1 MAKRDRIQNY
11 EKMIKE
17 GRGTGIGSEYVP
29 WLKIQDVPSLGRS
42 TRLKGIKTGRQHEF
56 LSDMERNYFYILEYS
71 DDVIDIREQFPLLPL
86 EETVLIANELGIN
99 HPKHPETG
107 EFIVMTTDF
116 LLTVSGKGE
125 MLERARTI
133 KTKDDLLDKRIIE
146 KFEIERVYWTK
157 KGIDWGIVTEE
168 EIDKVIAHN
177 ISYIYGY
184 KDISNVDCFINIET
198 NEIKDL
204 VYEFIKRIVDDE
216 RPMRVICSEFDNEM
230 LLEKGSGL
238 SIFKYLVIN
247 KIVEIDIKKKINV
260 NQNISII
267 KIREEEVRKVE
278 VI

>member
-1 MAKRDRIQNY
+1 MD
-11 EKMIKE
+11 
-17 GRGTGIGSEYVP
+17 
-29 WLKIQDVPSLGRS
+29 
-42 TRLKGIKTGRQHEF
+42 
-56 LSDMERNYFYILEYS
+56 
-71 DDVIDIREQFPLLPL
+71 
-86 EETVLIANELGIN
+86 
-99 HPKHPETG
+99 
-107 EFIVMTTDF
+107 
-116 LLTVSGKGE
+116 
-125 MLERARTI
+125 
-133 KTKDDLLDKRIIE
+133 
-146 KFEIERVYWTK
+146 
-157 KGIDWGIVTEE
+157 
-168 EIDKVIAHN
+168 
-177 ISYIYGY
+177 GY

-238 SIFKYLVIN
+238 SIFKYLIIN